1 MTIKEAYQTC
11 VSQLSSYYDET
22 ESRNIIDILFEFIF
36 NFNKAERIINNSTE
50 IDDINQKKISEAMS
64 KLLNYQPIQY
74 VTGSAFFWKYYFH
87 VDENVLIPRPE
98 TEELVKHI
106 IDNVRSSKKHEDK
119 LKILDIGTGS
129 GCIAISLKKELPN
142 SEVYAIDSSEHA
154 INVAKQNASKLEAEI
169 NFVNSDVFSDHNL
182 FENHSFDI
190 IVSNPPYVTENE
202 KQFMNKNV
210 LLYEPKNAIFVSNEQ
225 PIIFYKRIADLSNKL
240 LKPNGHIWLEINP
253 LYSEETE
260 DYFKKNVNN
269 NLSIYLDF
277 NKKKRILHIINKN
290 N

>member
-1 MTIKEAYQTC
+1 MTIKEVYQNC
-11 VSQLSSYYDET
+11 VDRLSNHYDDA
-22 ESRNIIDILFEFIF
+22 ESHNIIDILFEYIF
-36 NFNKAERIINNSTE
+36 NFNKAERIINNNTE
-50 IDDINQKKISEAMS
+50 VDSAAQEKISEAMS
-64 KLLNYQPIQY
+64 KLLAYQPIQY
-74 VTGSAFFWKYYFH
+74 VIGRTFFWKYYFF

-106 IDNVRSSKKHEDK
+106 IDDIRSTKRGEDN

-142 SEVYAIDSSEHA
+142 SEVYAIDISEHA
-154 INVAKQNASKLEAEI
+154 INVAKQNANKLDAEI
-169 NFVNSDVFSDHNL
+169 NFLNADIFSNHSL

-210 LLYEPKNAIFVSNEQ
+210 LLYEPTKAIFVSNEQ
-225 PIIFYKRIADLSNKL
+225 PIIFYKRIADLSNRL
-240 LKPNGHIWLEINP
+240 IKPNGHVWLEINP
-253 LYSEETE
+253 LYSEETKE
-260 DYFKKNVNN
+260 YFKKNVNN

-277 NKKKRILHIINKN
+277 NRKKRILHIINKN

>member
-11 VSQLSSYYDET
+11 VSQLSKLYGET
-22 ESRNIIDILFEFIF
+22 ESYNVIDILFEYIF
-36 NFNKAERIINNSTE
+36 NFNKAERIINNNTE
-50 IDDINQKKISEAMS
+50 IDDINQKKISEAMN
-64 KLLNYQPIQY
+64 KLLAYQPIQY
-74 VTGSAFFWKYYFH
+74 VTGRAFFWKYYFY
-87 VDENVLIPRPE
+87 VNENVLIPRPE

-106 IDNVRSSKKHEDK
+106 INNVRNTKNHEDN

-154 INVAKQNASKLEAEI
+154 INVAKHNANKLGVEI
-169 NFVNSDVFSDHNL
+169 NFFNADIFSNHRL
-182 FENHSFDI
+182 FENNSFDI
-190 IVSNPPYVTENE
+190 IVSNPPYVTESE
-202 KQFMNKNV
+202 KQLMNKNV

-260 DYFKKNVNN
+260 EYFKKNVNN

-277 NKKKRILHIINKN
+277 NKKKRILHVINKN

>member
-11 VSQLSSYYDET
+11 VGQLSNHYDEA

-36 NFNKAERIINNSTE
+36 NFNKAERIINNNAEVGESH
-50 IDDINQKKISEAMS
+50 QKNISEAMS
-64 KLLNYQPIQY
+64 KLLTYQPIQY
-74 VTGSAFFWKYYFH
+74 VTGRAFFWKYYFF

-106 IDNVRSSKKHEDK
+106 IDNVRSMERGEER

-142 SEVYAIDSSEHA
+142 SEVYAVDISEHA
-154 INVAKQNASKLEAEI
+154 IDIAKHNANELDAEI
-169 NFVNSDVFSDHNL
+169 NFVHADIFSDHSL

-210 LLYEPKNAIFVSNEQ
+210 LLYEPTKAIFVSNEQ
-225 PIIFYKRIADLSNKL
+225 PIIFYKRIADLSNRL

-253 LYSEETE
+253 LYSEEAE
-260 DYFKKNVNN
+260 EYFKKNVNN

-277 NKKKRILHIINKN
+277 NRKKRILHVINKN